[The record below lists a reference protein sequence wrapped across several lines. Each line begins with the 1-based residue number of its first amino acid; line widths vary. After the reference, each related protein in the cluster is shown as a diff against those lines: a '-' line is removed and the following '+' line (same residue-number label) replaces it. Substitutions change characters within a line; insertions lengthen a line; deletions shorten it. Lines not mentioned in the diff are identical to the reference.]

1 MTRNPQA
8 VIPGGGPQQ
17 SSVPKGAAGSSYRMG
32 DCPDGHRATR
42 EPSRVSPSRPFGRVS
57 AIAAQ
62 VADAFALAIAVFC
75 IVYFGLREL
84 LAVLS

>member
-1 MTRNPQA
+1 
-8 VIPGGGPQQ
+8 
-17 SSVPKGAAGSSYRMG
+17 
-32 DCPDGHRATR
+32 
-42 EPSRVSPSRPFGRVS
+42 VS

>member
-17 SSVPKGAAGSSYRMG
+17 SSVPKGAAGSYPHRLAMPSARAGRPPARTALRRFG
-32 DCPDGHRATR
+32 DSAT
-42 EPSRVSPSRPFGRVS
+42 
-57 AIAAQ
+57 I
-62 VADAFALAIAVFC
+62 AIAVFC